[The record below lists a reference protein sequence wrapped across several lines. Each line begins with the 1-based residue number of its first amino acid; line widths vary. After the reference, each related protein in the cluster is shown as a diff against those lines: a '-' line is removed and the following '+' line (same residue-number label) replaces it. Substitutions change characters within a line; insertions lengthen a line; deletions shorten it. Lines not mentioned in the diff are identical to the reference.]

1 MANKTDENDGDVTAF
16 IESVP
21 NETRRAE
28 ALVMLEL
35 LGRVSGLPAKMW
47 GASIIG
53 FGRYHYKY
61 ASGREGDFMRI
72 GFSPRKANMAVY
84 IIPGFENYPEILS
97 RIGKFKTGKSCF
109 YINKLADI
117 DLAVLEELAAASLKD
132 MAKNYPEEST

>member
-1 MANKTDENDGDVTAF
+1 MANITQENDADVIAF

-21 NETRRAE
+21 QERRREE
-28 ALVMLEL
+28 AHILLEL

-53 FGRYHYKY
+53 FGNYHYKY

-72 GFSPRKANMAVY
+72 GFSPRKANMSVY
-84 IIPGFENYPEILS
+84 IIPGFENYPGILD

-117 DLAVLEELAAASLKD
+117 DLAVLEELAVASLKE
-132 MAKNYPEEST
+132 MEARYPV

>member
-1 MANKTDENDGDVTAF
+1 MANKTQENDADVIAF

-21 NETRRAE
+21 QERRREE
-28 ALVMLEL
+28 AHILLEL

-53 FGRYHYKY
+53 FGNYHYKY

-72 GFSPRKANMAVY
+72 GFSPRKANMSVY
-84 IIPGFENYPEILS
+84 IIPGFENYPGILD

-117 DLAVLEELAAASLKD
+117 DLAVLEELAVASLKE
-132 MAKNYPEEST
+132 MEARYPV